1 MARSS
6 KIGAWLEFVP
16 QWCVEGS
23 EPAVLENLLV
33 RWAAVCGWQSCGLV
47 VPTGE
52 ELAALTVQGGVAS
65 REMPPEAPDALRRLR
80 GGESG
85 VHYSAAESSGR
96 YFAAVALPGRGIGT
110 VWAQAPREQPWGEFE
125 QAYLVLTG
133 RVLEHAPVIQGLAG
147 PIIDP
152 QRLHQRLSDAAII
165 AGRMA
170 HDFDNILTGIIGFSD
185 LALPL
190 LPSGSQAASY
200 IAEIAKVGQ
209 RGIQFTQQLHQLSR
223 SGQHKPTAGSVAL
236 AVAREEGR
244 LKPHMHPHLRV
255 EKELPVQLPSVA
267 LDTPA
272 LQVVVGHILEN
283 AVEACP
289 QGGSVRISA
298 RVQTLSAAE
307 ARTFLGRL
315 QPGEHVVIQVVDSG
329 TGLKPEVRRRLFV
342 EPFFTTKVRH
352 RGLGLAIVYRI
363 LWVHHGGISLEPV
376 PPPGSGTQVRIALP
390 LATTPA
396 AATPPP
402 ASTSAKNP
410 STQVVGG

>member
-1 MARSS
+1 MAHNG
-6 KIGAWLEFVP
+6 KMVAWLEFVP
-16 QWCVEGS
+16 QWWTAGS

-33 RWAAVCGWQSCGLV
+33 RWAQVCGWQSCGLV
-47 VPTGE
+47 VPAAE
-52 ELAALTVQGGVAS
+52 ESAALTVQEGVVN
-65 REMPPEAPDALRRLR
+65 REVPLEAPDALRRLR
-80 GGESG
+80 SGERG
-85 VHYSAAESSGR
+85 VRYSAADSSGR
-96 YFAAVALPGRGIGT
+96 YFAAVTLPGRGIGAI
-110 VWAQAPREQPWGEFE
+110 WAQAPREQPWGEWE

-133 RVLEHAPVIQGLAG
+133 RVLEQAPVVQVLAG

-152 QRLHQRLSDAAII
+152 QRLHQRLADAAVI

-170 HDFDNILTGIIGFSD
+170 HDFDNILTGILGFSD

-244 LKPHMHPHLRV
+244 LKPHMHPHLRL

-267 LDTPA
+267 LDTSA
-272 LQVVVGHILEN
+272 LQVVVGQILEN

-289 QGGSVRISA
+289 QGGSIRISA
-298 RVQTLSAAE
+298 RVQTLSMTD

-363 LWVHHGGISLEPV
+363 LWVHQGGISLEPA
-376 PPPGSGTQVRIALP
+376 PAPSSGTQVRIALP
-390 LATTPA
+390 LANTSVA
-396 AATPPP
+396 ASTP
-402 ASTSAKNP
+402 ASTINKNP
-410 STQVVGG
+410 APQVVGG